1 MTIDLLNREA
11 LMKLQ
16 DEALRTEREAQHA
29 LAIIQ
34 LQLCL
39 NQYGEGLLSSHELLN
54 RIADTALKAPRLREG
69 DTDIVNGTVFED
81 ESPESFLQRLNE
93 SVAEAQESPDHTY
106 IGRNGTVTKGPF
118 KPWMKDGDFLYLDDK
133 GEHKLWSETEA
144 LLREH
149 AVGDGIIAMIQ
160 ERYCLQAIR
169 VGGSATTGDVVL
181 NARYKEPDS
190 LSEDFT
196 FTEGRVEGAGEGHWF
211 DLYKKLCDA
220 RLSDSLI
227 ARIRGM
233 IHSTKHV
240 DVVKAFDPYK
250 GLRLVTPDPGTLN
263 ALQSFEFKGQ
273 LHEGAFVLRNGLQV
287 TMRQKPGFANFLA
300 IMPRDNTEIEFTSL
314 GVALTEDRELDVLYE
329 AAPNLTPDQ
338 AVALVNDPQSHQA
351 SVLESIA
358 GNVAEARG
366 DALVIRD
373 EPTSVAEAPLVLQAG
388 VAFVTSG
395 SLGCIGETITLQD
408 NDDTSEF
415 KARDFPFTWEDIF
428 FKADGRAY
436 DDMGLRASDYDIIE
450 RADPNE
456 VVDPTTTDNDVSI
469 LHVEIQVRTDNS
481 SKSRMLKRLRVGE
494 DYWAVTPLVEGGRYI
509 TRDLKLV
516 VVESMFGANNTFRG
530 SNGCL
535 YAKNGMTMVP
545 RGDDWVTSD
554 GGMMTDFIYQT
565 QRVYDEER

>member
-1 MTIDLLNREA
+1 
-11 LMKLQ
+11 
-16 DEALRTEREAQHA
+16 
-29 LAIIQ
+29 
-34 LQLCL
+34 
-39 NQYGEGLLSSHELLN
+39 
-54 RIADTALKAPRLREG
+54 
-69 DTDIVNGTVFED
+69 
-81 ESPESFLQRLNE
+81 
-93 SVAEAQESPDHTY
+93 
-106 IGRNGTVTKGPF
+106 
-118 KPWMKDGDFLYLDDK
+118 
-133 GEHKLWSETEA
+133 
-144 LLREH
+144 
-149 AVGDGIIAMIQ
+149 
-160 ERYCLQAIR
+160 
-169 VGGSATTGDVVL
+169 
-181 NARYKEPDS
+181 
-190 LSEDFT
+190 
-196 FTEGRVEGAGEGHWF
+196 
-211 DLYKKLCDA
+211 
-220 RLSDSLI
+220 
-227 ARIRGM
+227 
-233 IHSTKHV
+233 
-240 DVVKAFDPYK
+240 
-250 GLRLVTPDPGTLN
+250 VTPDLGTLN

-314 GVALTEDRELDVLYE
+314 GVALTEDRDLDVLYE

-373 EPTSVAEAPLVLQAG
+373 AEPTN
-388 VAFVTSG
+388 TM
-395 SLGCIGETITLQD
+395 
-408 NDDTSEF
+408 
-415 KARDFPFTWEDIF
+415 ED
-428 FKADGRAY
+428 
-436 DDMGLRASDYDIIE
+436 
-450 RADPNE
+450 
-456 VVDPTTTDNDVSI
+456 DVSI

-494 DYWAVTPLVEGGRYI
+494 DYWAMTPLVEGGRYI